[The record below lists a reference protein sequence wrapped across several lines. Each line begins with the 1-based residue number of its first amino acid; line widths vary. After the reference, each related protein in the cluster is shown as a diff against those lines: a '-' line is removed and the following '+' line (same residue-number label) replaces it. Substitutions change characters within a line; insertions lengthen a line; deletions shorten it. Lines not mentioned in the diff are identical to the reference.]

1 MSLGEPLMLHGG
13 EERQEPAAGSRP
25 AAAHATATAVVVDG
39 EAIVLL
45 LGAGPAPLAAG
56 RIGAELAWRG
66 LGWDGGGVALVTGA
80 RLAWAA
86 LAGARVD
93 PPDGPAVLVPE
104 ITALEVDAGALAQH
118 VQATGGSIARVL
130 DFLRD
135 ALGPAPGSRRS
146 AFLRGFL
153 EAGAAHG
160 GFIEIVAAPEG
171 GGLLLQG
178 WAQAVQP
185 GQAEIGIVADGL
197 LVHEAAIATFERADL
212 LAPATGIVAFVKDL
226 DPGLA
231 GRVSGAFIDR
241 GGSIARLDRVAQGAI
256 LIEGP
261 EAAQH
266 LAAMLPRLA
275 GPTPALRALRRVCRP
290 RFAGT
295 DTLSTA
301 EVPVRAALDLVL
313 ASGDGGHLAL
323 GWLLDPEQRVKIAA
337 LKSTS
342 GHYCRMERSWVRL
355 PRPDLND
362 GFQSHPLFAER
373 LRPHDRLHGFL
384 CWCPPNRPEVAGD
397 ELYLELVL
405 GDDSCLFLPI
415 PAVVPAAL
423 VGRHLPRLLAAISL
437 DEPEL
442 GRIVADH
449 LAPFVRAQAE
459 ARPLPQPLGRP
470 VPLGEPPALPA
481 ASLIL
486 PIGADW
492 TALEV
497 MLARLAVDPEFR
509 AVELVLVAHEDAIR
523 PVAQRLARAV
533 GFYGLGG
540 ALVLTAEPLDRA
552 AAIDVGAGA
561 ARGDWLLCLPGAVLP
576 DRPGWLPPLIAAL
589 AAAPEAGLAA
599 PTLLY
604 EDRSIRWAGTDP
616 DAPLDPAAA
625 ARFAGYPESW
635 LEASGARPVRHG
647 PAECFLVR
655 RELLRAIGG
664 IEGRL
669 LGPDWRHLDLAARLE
684 AAGRTCLWVPE
695 VRLWALDDP
704 QGEEPH
710 WRKVAR
716 LVDRSICARF
726 APPAPLLARK
736 AA

>member
-1 MSLGEPLMLHGG
+1 MSLGETMVVLGN
-13 EERQEPAAGSRP
+13 EDRQGPAGASRP
-25 AAAHATATAVVVDG
+25 SGETAAATAVVVDS
-39 EAIVLL
+39 EAILL
-45 LGAGPAPLAAG
+45 LLASAHLPVATG
-56 RIGAELAWRG
+56 RIGAGLVWRA
-66 LGWDGGGVALVTGA
+66 LGWGGGGLALVTGA
-80 RLAWAA
+80 RLVPGA
-86 LAGARVD
+86 LAGASVQAAD
-93 PPDGPAVLVPE
+93 APAWPLPE
-104 ITALEVDAGALAQH
+104 ITALEVDPAALARH
-118 VQATGGSIARVL
+118 VQASGGSIAAVL

-135 ALGPAPGSRRS
+135 VLGPELGPRRA

-160 GFIEIVAAPEG
+160 GFIEIIAAPEG

-185 GQAEIGIVADGL
+185 GKAEIGIVADGL
-197 LVHEAAIATFERADL
+197 AVHEAAIATFDRADL
-212 LAPATGIVAFVKDL
+212 LAPATGIVAFVKDV

-231 GRVSGAFIDR
+231 GRVAGAFIDR

-256 LIEGP
+256 VIEGS
-261 EAAQH
+261 EAAAH
-266 LAAMLPRLA
+266 LAAMLPRLT
-275 GPTPALRALRRVCRP
+275 GPAPALRALRRVCRP

-295 DTLSTA
+295 DTVSTA
-301 EVPVRAALDLVL
+301 DVPVRAALDLVL
-313 ASGDGGHLAL
+313 ASGDGGHLVL
-323 GWLLDPEQRVKIAA
+323 GWLLDPEQRVKLAV
-337 LKSTS
+337 LKST
-342 GHYCRMERSWVRL
+342 GGQYCRMEQSWVRL
-355 PRPDLND
+355 PRPDLNE
-362 GFQSHPLFAER
+362 GFQAHPLFADR
-373 LRPHDRLHGFL
+373 LRPHDRLHGLL
-384 CWCPPNRPEVAGD
+384 CWSPPNRPPVPGEQ
-397 ELYLELVL
+397 LYLELVL
-405 GDDSCLFLPI
+405 SDDSCLFLPI
-415 PAVVPAAL
+415 PAVVPASL
-423 VGRHLPRLLAAISL
+423 VSRHLPRLLAAISL

-442 GRIVADH
+442 PRIISDH

-459 ARPLPQPLGRP
+459 ARRAPQPLGRP
-470 VPLGEPPALPA
+470 VPLGTPAALPA

-497 MLARLAVDPEFR
+497 MLARLAIDPELQT
-509 AVELVLVAHEDAIR
+509 VELVLVAHEDAIR

-552 AAIDVGAGA
+552 AAIDVGAGV
-561 ARGDWLLCLPGAVLP
+561 ARGDWLMCLPGAVLP
-576 DRPGWLPPLIAAL
+576 DRPGWLGPLIAAL

-604 EDRSIRWAGTDP
+604 EDRSIRWAGTSP
-616 DAPLDPAAA
+616 DAPLDPTAA

-635 LEASGARPVRHG
+635 LEATGPRPVRNG

-655 RELLRAIGG
+655 RELLHAIGG

-669 LGPDWRHLDLAARLE
+669 LGPDWRHLDLAARLQ

-695 VRLWALDDP
+695 VRLWGLDDP
-704 QGEEPH
+704 PGDEPH

-726 APPAPLLARK
+726 DSQPLVAREPA
-736 AA
+736 

>member
-1 MSLGEPLMLHGG
+1 MSLGETMAALGS
-13 EERQEPAAGSRP
+13 EERQEPAGAARP
-25 AAAHATATAVVVDG
+25 TTERATATAVIVDG
-39 EAIVLL
+39 EAILVLL
-45 LGAGPAPLAAG
+45 PAGEVPVAAG
-56 RIGAELAWRG
+56 RIGAGLVWRA
-66 LGWDGGGVALVTGA
+66 LGWSGGGVALVTGA
-80 RLAWAA
+80 RLGPAA
-86 LAGARVD
+86 LAGASAQAGD
-93 PPDGPAVLVPE
+93 APAWPLPE
-104 ITALEVDAGALAQH
+104 ITALEVDPAALAAH
-118 VQATGGSIARVL
+118 VQQSGGSIAAVL
-130 DFLRD
+130 GFLRD
-135 ALGPAPGSRRS
+135 AFGPASGPRRS
-146 AFLRGFL
+146 AFLRGFV
-153 EAGAAHG
+153 EAGATHG
-160 GFIEIVAAPEG
+160 GFIEIIAAPEG

-178 WAQAVQP
+178 WAQAVEP
-185 GQAEIGIVADGL
+185 GTAEIGIVADGL

-212 LAPATGIVAFVKDL
+212 LAPAVGIVAFVKDL
-226 DPGLA
+226 DPRLA
-231 GRVSGAFIDR
+231 GRVGGAFIDR

-256 LIEGP
+256 LIEGQ
-261 EAAQH
+261 EAADH

-275 GPTPALRALRRVCRP
+275 GPAPALRALRRVCRP

-313 ASGDGGHLAL
+313 ASGDGGHLVL
-323 GWLLDPEQRVKIAA
+323 GWLLDPEQRVKIAV
-337 LKSTS
+337 LKSTG
-342 GHYCRMERSWVRL
+342 GHYCRMEQSWVRL

-362 GFQSHPLFAER
+362 GFQAHPLFAER

-384 CWCPPNRPEVAGD
+384 CWCPPNRPPVAAD
-397 ELYLELVL
+397 QLYLELVL
-405 GDDSCLFLPI
+405 GDDSCLFLPL
-415 PAVVPAAL
+415 PAPVPAPL
-423 VGRHLPRLLAAISL
+423 VSRQLPRLLAAISL

-442 GRIVADH
+442 GRIVTEH

-470 VPLGEPPALPA
+470 VPLGTPPALPA

-486 PIGADW
+486 PVGADW

-497 MLARLAVDPEFR
+497 MLARLAIDPELQ
-509 AVELVLVAHEDAIR
+509 AVELVLVAHEDEIR

-561 ARGDWLLCLPGAVLP
+561 ARGDWLMCLPGAVLP
-576 DRPGWLPPLIAAL
+576 DRPGWLGPLIAAL

-604 EDRSIRWAGTDP
+604 EDRSIRWAGTRP

-635 LEASGARPVRHG
+635 LEASGPRPVRNG

-664 IEGRL
+664 IGGRL

-684 AAGRTCLWVPE
+684 AAGRTCLWVPD
-695 VRLWALDDP
+695 VCLWALDDP
-704 QGEEPH
+704 PGEEPH
-710 WRKVAR
+710 WRKIAR

-726 APPAPLLARK
+726 APPAPLPARE

>member
-1 MSLGEPLMLHGG
+1 MSLGETMVILGS
-13 EERQEPAAGSRP
+13 EERQEPAGTPR
-25 AAAHATATAVVVDG
+25 AATESMAVTAVVVDG
-39 EAIVLL
+39 EAIILL
-45 LGAGPAPLAAG
+45 LPAGPVPVAAG
-56 RIGAELAWRG
+56 RVGAGLAWRA
-66 LGWDGGGVALVTGA
+66 LGWGGGGLALVTGA
-80 RLAWAA
+80 RLGPGA
-86 LAGARVD
+86 LAGASVQGD
-93 PPDGPAVLVPE
+93 DGPAWPVPE
-104 ITALEVDAGALAQH
+104 VTALEVDPAALARH
-118 VQATGGSIARVL
+118 VQASGGSLAAVL
-130 DFLRD
+130 GFLRD
-135 ALGPAPGSRRS
+135 GFGPTPGPRR
-146 AFLRGFL
+146 AGFLRGFL
-153 EAGAAHG
+153 EAGAEHG

-185 GQAEIGIVADGL
+185 GKAEIGIVADGL
-197 LVHEAAIATFERADL
+197 EVHEAAIATFERADL
-212 LAPATGIVAFVKDL
+212 LAPATGIVAFVKDV

-231 GRVSGAFIDR
+231 GRVGGAFIDR

-261 EAAQH
+261 EAAAH
-266 LAAMLPRLA
+266 LAAMLPRVA
-275 GPTPALRALRRVCRP
+275 GPAPALRALRRVCRP
-290 RFAGT
+290 RFAGI

-313 ASGDGGHLAL
+313 ASGDGGHLVL
-323 GWLLDPEQRVKIAA
+323 GWLLDPEQRVTIAA
-337 LKSTS
+337 LKSTH
-342 GHYCRMERSWVRL
+342 GQYCRLEQRWVRL

-362 GFQSHPLFAER
+362 GFQAHPLFADR

-384 CWCPPNRPEVAGD
+384 CWAPPMRPPVAGD
-397 ELYLELVL
+397 QLYLELVQ
-405 GDDSCLFLPI
+405 GDESCLFLPV
-415 PAVVPAAL
+415 PAVVPAPL
-423 VGRHLPRLLAAISL
+423 VSRHLPRLLAAISL

-449 LAPFVRAQAE
+449 LAPFVRAQAD
-459 ARPLPQPLGRP
+459 ARPLPQPLGQP
-470 VPLGEPPALPA
+470 VPLGTPPALPA
-481 ASLIL
+481 ASLVV

-497 MLARLAVDPEFR
+497 MLARLAIDPELQS
-509 AVELVLVAHEDAIR
+509 VELVLVAHEDEIR

-552 AAIDVGAGA
+552 AAIDVGAGV
-561 ARGDWLLCLPGAVLP
+561 ARGDWLMCLPGAVLP
-576 DRPGWLPPLIAAL
+576 DRPGWLGPLIAAL

-604 EDRSIRWAGTDP
+604 EDRSIRWAGTHP
-616 DAPLDPAAA
+616 DAPLDPSAA

-635 LEASGARPVRHG
+635 LEQTGPRPARNG

-655 RELLRAIGG
+655 RELLRATGG
-664 IEGRL
+664 VEGRL
-669 LGPDWRHLDLAARLE
+669 LGPDWRHLDLAARLH

-716 LVDRSICARF
+716 LVDRSICARLDQ
-726 APPAPLLARK
+726 PPPLPAREP
-736 AA
+736 A